1 MKKSANVKKVTLNSN
16 SCHEKKTFWLE
27 KLSSW
32 KRSFS
37 FFFVFFF
44 KVSKKICQCIF
55 KSFLQIKLKLKYS
68 FQTYLALRFA
78 TRKLQLVP
86 CCGGHMLSFVT
97 LAKTPERKIIKHAFK
112 SMQSNK
118 VFPFTVIVWFFF
130 FFCSDILQDF
140 FLFLSEKFV
149 EWLLYR
155 EIFFRKQLV
164 GIPMMIYYRFCDI
177 FDSQKLY
184 FQIKDYLT

>member
-1 MKKSANVKKVTLNSN
+1 MWIFFVCRTTWKNYP
-16 SCHEKKTFWLE
+16 HEKGLFH
-27 KLSSW
+27 
-32 KRSFS
+32 SFLY
-37 FFFVFFF
+37 FFF
-44 KVSKKICQCIF
+44 KVSKKIYQCIF

-68 FQTYLALRFA
+68 FHTYLALRFA

-130 FFCSDILQDF
+130 LVLISCKIFFYFCRRNLLNDF
-140 FLFLSEKFV
+140 YIEKF
-149 EWLLYR
+149 
-155 EIFFRKQLV
+155 FFESNL
-164 GIPMMIYYRFCDI
+164 
-177 FDSQKLY
+177 
-184 FQIKDYLT
+184 